1 MQATRQLGADDVTDD
16 AAPQGEPPKDRL
28 NILLIMVDQW
38 RADLSG
44 PDRRFPTP
52 TPNLDALAARGTVF
66 ARHFTQAYPCGPAR
80 ASLYTGLY
88 AHKHR
93 SVVNGMPLDARHPTV
108 FQCLRAAG
116 YRPTL
121 FGYTDV
127 TLDPRGKAAADP
139 DNGDYENVCP
149 GIVPAL
155 LLTELATP
163 WLAHLHARGV
173 AVPNPDA
180 GRKGVFGQRPFG
192 APTVFSASDSETA
205 YLANAFIDWLNVA
218 GTAPFC
224 AHLSF
229 VAPHPPI
236 AIAADQPRRVA
247 IEHVPRPVRGDTPE
261 VEARQ
266 SPYIAALIGSVRADT
281 ALPHVPG
288 LASDLADADILKAR
302 TLYAEMAA
310 EVDFQLGRI
319 LAALQQTGLHENTLV
334 VFTGDHGDQMF
345 DHWMLGKVGYFDQ
358 SAHIPLIIADPRAAT
373 GRGRVVRAFT
383 EAVDILPTLL
393 DAVGLKPPRNCDG
406 RSLLPFCAGATPGD
420 WRDAAHW
427 AVDFRD
433 VAGRH
438 METLLDLPSA
448 HCNLQVVRT
457 EHFKYVHFAGLPPVL
472 FDLDSDPDELVN
484 RAHDPAFARLR
495 IEGAERLLR
504 WRQQNEEHTLTGYL
518 ARRGK
523 LHVEMS

>member
-1 MQATRQLGADDVTDD
+1 MKTDTERK
-16 AAPQGEPPKDRL
+16 AAPPQSGL
-28 NILLIMVDQW
+28 NILLITVDQW

-44 PDRRFPTP
+44 PGRRFPTP
-52 TPNLDALAARGTVF
+52 TPHLDALAARGTVF

-127 TLDPRGKAAADP
+127 TLDPRGKPVADP
-139 DNGDYENVCP
+139 DNGDYEGVCP
-149 GIVPAL
+149 GIAPAL
-155 LLTELATP
+155 LLTERATP
-163 WLAHLHARGV
+163 WLTHLTQRGV
-173 AVPNPDA
+173 ALGNPDA
-180 GRKGVFGQRPFG
+180 GRKGVFAQRPFG
-192 APTVFSASDSETA
+192 EPTVFSASDSETA
-205 YLANAFIDWLNVA
+205 FLADAFIGWLKVA
-218 GTAPFC
+218 GATPFC

-229 VAPHPPI
+229 IAPHPPI
-236 AIAADQPRRVA
+236 AVPADQPRRIDTEA
-247 IEHVPRPVRGDTPE
+247 LPSLLRGKTPE
-261 VEARQ
+261 TEAGQ
-266 SPYIAALIGSVRADT
+266 SPYTAALIRSTRADS
-281 ALPHVPG
+281 ALPGVAG
-288 LASDLADADILKAR
+288 LASDLDDGRIALAR
-302 TLYAEMAA
+302 RLYAEMAA

-319 LAALQQTGLHENTLV
+319 LAALDEAGLRDDTLI

-358 SAHIPLIIADPRAAT
+358 SAHIPLIIADPRPLAAP

-393 DAVGLKPPRNCDG
+393 DAVGLKAPRNCDG
-406 RSLLPFCAGATPGD
+406 RSLLPFCAGETPAE

-433 VAGRH
+433 IVTRQ
-438 METLLDLPSA
+438 METALGLPFT

-457 EHFKYVHFAGLPPVL
+457 DRLKYVHFAGLPPVL
-472 FDLDSDPDELVN
+472 FDLANDPDELIN
-484 RAHDPAFARLR
+484 RADDPACAALRL
-495 IEGAERLLR
+495 EGAERLLR
-504 WRQQNEEHTLTGYL
+504 WRQQNEEHTLTGHL
-518 ARRGK
+518 ARRGR
-523 LHVEMS
+523 LHTEMPEV